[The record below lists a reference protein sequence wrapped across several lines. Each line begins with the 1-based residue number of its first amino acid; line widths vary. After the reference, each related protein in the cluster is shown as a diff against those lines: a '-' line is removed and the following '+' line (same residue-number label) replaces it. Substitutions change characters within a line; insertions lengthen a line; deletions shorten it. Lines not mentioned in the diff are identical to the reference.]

1 MNIQNVQPSRN
12 INKTILQREKILQKP
27 LINGSLF
34 FFLNDH
40 LQSKD
45 IFFHFY
51 PIVQMYTLN
60 SQLYNKEEKWWVLQ
74 CKRSSILLDFY
85 DKWLPDK
92 YIISICKKKILI
104 YGLCFAIAPIFF
116 TWWILYQIENHTF
129 QIFSDPVQLGTNS
142 FAYIFFNYTL
152 LKND

>member
-27 LINGSLF
+27 LINGSLFF

-92 YIISICKKKILI
+92 YIISICKKKNIDLWTMFCNCTHF
-104 YGLCFAIAPIFF
+104 LDRHPMAV
-116 TWWILYQIENHTF
+116 
-129 QIFSDPVQLGTNS
+129 S
-142 FAYIFFNYTL
+142 
-152 LKND
+152 

>member
-1 MNIQNVQPSRN
+1 MSNPQEISIRRYYNERKSCKN
-12 INKTILQREKILQKP
+12 LL
-27 LINGSLF
+27 LMALYF

-92 YIISICKKKILI
+92 YIISICKKK
-104 YGLCFAIAPIFF
+104 Y
-116 TWWILYQIENHTF
+116 
-129 QIFSDPVQLGTNS
+129 
-142 FAYIFFNYTL
+142 
-152 LKND
+152 